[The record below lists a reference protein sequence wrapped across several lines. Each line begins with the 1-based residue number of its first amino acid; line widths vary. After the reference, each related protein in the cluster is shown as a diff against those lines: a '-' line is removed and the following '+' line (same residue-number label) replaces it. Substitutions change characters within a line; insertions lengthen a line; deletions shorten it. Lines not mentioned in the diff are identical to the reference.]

1 MGCDHLLIHIITKS
15 LNLLPLY
22 ISESTSSPVGAI
34 LGALFAV
41 LGIVIIIIIVIIVLY
56 YLR

>member
-1 MGCDHLLIHIITKS
+1 MGSNYLLIHIITKS
-15 LNLLPLY
+15 LNLLSLY

-34 LGALFAV
+34 LGAVFAV
-41 LGIVIIIIIVIIVLY
+41 LAVVIIIIIVIIVLY

>member
-1 MGCDHLLIHIITKS
+1 MGSDHLLIHIITKS

-22 ISESTSSPVGAI
+22 ISESTSPVGTI
-34 LGALFAV
+34 LGVVFAV
-41 LGIVIIIIIVIIVLY
+41 LAIVIIIIIVIIVLY